1 VKGVGDF
8 DGDSRADILWRNS
21 TSGENYVYLMQGTNI
36 VGEGYLRTVADQSWQ
51 IAALGDY
58 DGDGKTDIL
67 WRNGS
72 SGENYLYPMDG
83 TAIKSS
89 EGYVRSVPP
98 GAWTIV
104 GK

>member
-1 VKGVGDF
+1 VSDL
-8 DGDSRADILWRNS
+8 A
-21 TSGENYVYLMQGTNI
+21 
-36 VGEGYLRTVADQSWQ
+36 WQ

-83 TAIKSS
+83 LAIKSS
-89 EGYVRSVPP
+89 EGYLRSVPP
-98 GAWTIV
+98 GAWNIV
-104 GK
+104 ER